1 MHLQNETVKQKQI
14 TITYSIHSK
23 AHTNMYNTT
32 MGDNGIISGGNNTW
46 DNVTHV
52 SETHNFNAY

>member
-1 MHLQNETVKQKQI
+1 MHFQNETVKQKQI

-52 SETHNFNAY
+52 SETF